1 MKKTKKS
8 WAEKLAT
15 DHGLPKV
22 VAIPPRMQAKWG
34 KGTLVIAAPREVD
47 ALMQKVAKGKLT
59 TFAEL
64 QRALAKKHKASWACP
79 MTTGIFAN
87 IAAHAA
93 DEAEQAGKK
102 RVTPYWRTLKA
113 GGELNPKFPGGIA
126 VLRSRLEAEG
136 HTVVLRGK
144 RMFVAEF
151 EKRVVRPEAD

>member
-1 MKKTKKS
+1 MKNTKKS

-22 VAIPPRMQAKWG
+22 EPIPPRMQAKWG

-47 ALMQKVAKGKLT
+47 ALMQKVAKGKVT

-64 QRALAKKHKASWACP
+64 QRALAKRHKASCACP

-102 RVTPYWRTLKA
+102 RITPYWRTLKS
-113 GGELNPKFPGGIA
+113 GGELNPKFPGGLA

-136 HTVVLRGK
+136 HTVQMRGK
-144 RMFVAEF
+144 RMFVVEH
-151 EKRVVRPEAD
+151 ERKLVQPEAD